1 MVLFHRQ
8 PARRQRRIIGAAVTN
23 STSLPRSMRAE
34 TRSRLLKGIAQG
46 RLWLEELIGNP
57 EATVEIIA
65 KRHGLSDRSVRSTLN
80 LALLAPDIVEAAIE
94 GQLPRGLTVT
104 QMTDLPSDWQEQRR
118 ALGLT

>member
-1 MVLFHRQ
+1 
-8 PARRQRRIIGAAVTN
+8 
-23 STSLPRSMRAE
+23 MRAE